1 MQQHLN
7 EVQQRQQQQLL
18 QQQQQKAQLEEA
30 QHRQQ
35 HQQRNVSNQVTINMS
50 RRTGSRTN
58 LAEDDAMSVQSVPHM
73 TSHNTSYEDERP
85 RSRALSIEDL
95 HRSPSRAKTL
105 ELTRSRQDLSIAKF
119 VSGAQTR
126 RGPQSEL
133 AAASSASPGP
143 RRRARSGE
151 GLRRPASPAQ
161 PPVQPPVP
169 RPRSRAAVVRQE
181 EDGRDSPVSVSS
193 QQQQQRIQQQQLQQ
207 QQIQER
213 QLQQQRIQEQQLQQ
227 QQIQQQQ
234 LIQQQQI
241 HQKQVQ
247 IDAER
252 KQLENDLKTKMN
264 QLEAEKKDLLYQN
277 FKATDVIKDLEDKIE
292 TLDKMYKA
300 ERDKPKDDQSE
311 KVRKLLETNRI
322 LQTTVSKVQ
331 SKVDKLEVENEELKV
346 DFAVMKAE
354 KHNAISALET
364 FKVKQQ
370 NITDE
375 MGHLYKLNSEQAVRI
390 TEFEKEKKLNAEE
403 FAHLYKTKKEQAARI
418 KELEKGEK
426 DLTTFH
432 KTISDQAVKISEL
445 ETKLDKAQTE
455 MADLS
460 VAGKKLTAE
469 LKKDQSDKTDE
480 IERLKKL
487 VNELK
492 ILNDDL
498 QISKKTMQEKQ
509 GREYSD
515 LKSSINLLE
524 KENEQLRKATAEQS
538 VKIVELENVKNEKK
552 EHLQTQPKKD
562 LLKDINKLKE
572 HYLETIDNWKT
583 KYEDT
588 KMLLNLRDQ
597 ELLIYKRRGEKKLI
611 DEDNDICE
619 EIDTDGKQK
628 GVDTVDDDEQAPTGH
643 DSDFFKDCPLKALCY
658 PLC

>member
-1 MQQHLN
+1 MQQHLA

-18 QQQQQKAQLEEA
+18 QQQQQKAQMEEA

-151 GLRRPASPAQ
+151 GVRRPASPAQ

-169 RPRSRAAVVRQE
+169 RPRSRAAIVRQE

-227 QQIQQQQ
+227 QRIQEQQLQQQQIQQQQ

-241 HQKQVQ
+241 QQKQAQ

-252 KQLENDLKTKMN
+252 MQMENDLKAKMI
-264 QLEAEKKDLLYQN
+264 QLEAEKKELLYQN

-403 FAHLYKTKKEQAARI
+403 FAHLYKTKKEQAARL

-455 MADLS
+455 MSDLRQ
-460 VAGKKLTAE
+460 AGEKKTAE
-469 LKKDQSDKTDE
+469 LKKEQSDKTDE

-492 ILNDDL
+492 TLNDDL

-509 GREYSD
+509 GSELSD
-515 LKSSINLLE
+515 LKSSVNLLE

-611 DEDNDICE
+611 DEDNDFCE

-628 GVDTVDDDEQAPTGH
+628 GVDTVDDDE
-643 DSDFFKDCPLKALCY
+643 K
-658 PLC
+658 